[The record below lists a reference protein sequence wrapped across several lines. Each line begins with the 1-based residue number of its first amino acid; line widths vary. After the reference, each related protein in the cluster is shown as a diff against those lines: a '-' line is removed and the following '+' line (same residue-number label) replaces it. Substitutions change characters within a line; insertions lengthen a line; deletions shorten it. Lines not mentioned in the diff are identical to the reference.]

1 MDINLKRRNPALTE
15 ETKGVWLTW
24 LGDKIN
30 EISKDQAD
38 IDDVD
43 EDECNPSR
51 IFGTERKDTD
61 EILDTFTTI
70 FNTLKENTLVSV
82 AKTVS
87 L

>member
-1 MDINLKRRNPALTE
+1 MDINLKRRNPALNE
-15 ETKGVWLTW
+15 DTKGEWLKW
-24 LGDKIN
+24 LEDTIN
-30 EISKDQAD
+30 IIKKDQGD

-43 EDECNPSR
+43 EDECNPKR

-70 FNTLKENTLVSV
+70 FNTLKENTLTPV